1 MNKSNN
7 KFITELRARGLQIS
21 EQEARE
27 LMNVAID
34 QHRKECVMPVLKRE
48 KIAHYAILALSYA
61 DSLNELMYGIDD
73 TKFSREFKLAFRRL
87 KLYSGEAVKQFKK
100 TMKDDK
106 LLIDAFES
114 YSNDLSEMIYQ
125 HLDVINE
132 KYKEQ
137 WKNNHRKNKKQ

>member
-7 KFITELRARGLQIS
+7 NKFIKELRVRGLQIS

-34 QHRKECVMPVLKRE
+34 QHRKECVMPILKRE

-61 DSLNELMYGIDD
+61 DSLNELMYGIEDE
-73 TKFSREFKLAFRRL
+73 KFKRDFKLAFRRL
-87 KLYSGEAVKQFKK
+87 KRYSGEAVDQFKK

-106 LLIDAFES
+106 VLIDAFES

-132 KYKEQ
+132 KYTNQ
-137 WKNNHRKNKKQ
+137 

>member
-1 MNKSNN
+1 MNNN
-7 KFITELRARGLQIS
+7 RFITELRARGLNITL
-21 EQEARE
+21 QEART
-27 LMNVAID
+27 LMNIAIAEHD
-34 QHRKECVMPVLKRE
+34 KEVVMPVLKRE

-61 DSLNELMYGIDD
+61 DSLNELMHGIDD
-73 TKFSREFKLAFRRL
+73 TKFSHEFKRSFRRL
-87 KLYSGEAVKQFKK
+87 KLYSGEAVKQFRK

-106 LLIDAFES
+106 VLLDAFES

-137 WKNNHRKNKKQ
+137 

>member
-1 MNKSNN
+1 MNKSNNN
-7 KFITELRARGLQIS
+7 KFITELRARGLQITP
-21 EQEARE
+21 QEAQN
-27 LMNVAID
+27 LMNIAIAEHD
-34 QHRKECVMPVLKRE
+34 KAVVMPVLKRE

-87 KLYSGEAVKQFKK
+87 KRYSGEAVDQFKK

-106 LLIDAFES
+106 VLLDAFES

-132 KYKEQ
+132 THKEQ
-137 WKNNHRKNKKQ
+137 

>member
-1 MNKSNN
+1 MNKSNNN
-7 KFITELRARGLQIS
+7 KFITELRVRGLQIS

-61 DSLNELMYGIDD
+61 DSLNELMYGIEDD
-73 TKFSREFKLAFRRL
+73 KFKRDFKLAFRRL
-87 KLYSGEAVKQFKK
+87 KRYSGEAVDQFKK

-106 LLIDAFES
+106 VLIDAFES

-132 KYKEQ
+132 KYKE
-137 WKNNHRKNKKQ
+137 

>member
-1 MNKSNN
+1 MNKSNNN
-7 KFITELRARGLQIS
+7 KFITELRVRGLQIS

-61 DSLNELMYGIDD
+61 DSLNELMYGIEDE
-73 TKFSREFKLAFRRL
+73 KFKREFKLAFRRL
-87 KLYSGEAVKQFKK
+87 KHFSGEAVKQFKK

-106 LLIDAFES
+106 VLIEAFES

-132 KYKEQ
+132 KYTEQ
-137 WKNNHRKNKKQ
+137 WKS

>member
-1 MNKSNN
+1 MNKSNNN
-7 KFITELRARGLQIS
+7 KFITELRVRGLQIS

-87 KLYSGEAVKQFKK
+87 KHFSGEAVKQFKK

-106 LLIDAFES
+106 VLIDAFES

-132 KYKEQ
+132 TYKEQ
-137 WKNNHRKNKKQ
+137 

>member
-1 MNKSNN
+1 MNKSNNN
-7 KFITELRARGLQIS
+7 KFITELRVRGLQIS

-87 KLYSGEAVKQFKK
+87 KRYSGEAVDQFKK

-106 LLIDAFES
+106 VLIDAFES

-132 KYKEQ
+132 KYTDQ
-137 WKNNHRKNKKQ
+137 

>member
-1 MNKSNN
+1 MNKSNNN
-7 KFITELRARGLQIS
+7 KFITELRARGLNITP
-21 EQEARE
+21 QEART
-27 LMNVAID
+27 LMNIAIAEHD
-34 QHRKECVMPVLKRE
+34 KAVVMPVLKRE

-106 LLIDAFES
+106 VLIDAFES

-125 HLDVINE
+125 HLDVINGKSIIE
-132 KYKEQ
+132 
-137 WKNNHRKNKKQ
+137 

>member
-1 MNKSNN
+1 MNKNN
-7 KFITELRARGLQIS
+7 KFITELRARGLNITP
-21 EQEARE
+21 QEAQN
-27 LMNVAID
+27 LMNIAIAEHD
-34 QHRKECVMPVLKRE
+34 KAVVMPVLKRE

-87 KLYSGEAVKQFKK
+87 KHFSGEAVDQFKK

-106 LLIDAFES
+106 VLLDAFES

-132 KYKEQ
+132 E
-137 WKNNHRKNKKQ
+137 RK

>member
-1 MNKSNN
+1 MNKSNNN
-7 KFITELRARGLQIS
+7 KFITELRARGLQITP
-21 EQEARE
+21 QEARN
-27 LMNVAID
+27 LMNIAIAEHD
-34 QHRKECVMPVLKRE
+34 KAVVMPVLKRE

-87 KLYSGEAVKQFKK
+87 KLYSSEAVKQFKK

-106 LLIDAFES
+106 VLIDAFES

-132 KYKEQ
+132 TYKEQ
-137 WKNNHRKNKKQ
+137 

>member
-7 KFITELRARGLQIS
+7 KFITELRARGLQVTP
-21 EQEARE
+21 QEARN
-27 LMNVAID
+27 LMNIAIAEHD
-34 QHRKECVMPVLKRE
+34 KTVVMPVLKRE

-87 KLYSGEAVKQFKK
+87 KHFSGEAVKQFKK
-100 TMKDDK
+100 IMKDDRV
-106 LLIDAFES
+106 LIDAFES

-132 KYKEQ
+132 TYKE
-137 WKNNHRKNKKQ
+137 K

>member
-1 MNKSNN
+1 MNNN
-7 KFITELRARGLQIS
+7 RFITELRARGLNITP
-21 EQEARE
+21 QEART
-27 LMNVAID
+27 LMNIAIAEHD
-34 QHRKECVMPVLKRE
+34 KEVVMPVLKRE

-61 DSLNELMYGIDD
+61 DSLNELMHGIDD
-73 TKFSREFKLAFRRL
+73 TKFSHEFKRSFRRL
-87 KLYSGEAVKQFKK
+87 KLYSGEAVKQFRK

-106 LLIDAFES
+106 VLLDAFES

-137 WKNNHRKNKKQ
+137 

>member
-1 MNKSNN
+1 MNNN
-7 KFITELRARGLQIS
+7 RFLTELRARGLNITPK
-21 EQEARE
+21 EART
-27 LMNVAID
+27 LMNIAIAEHD
-34 QHRKECVMPVLKRE
+34 KEVVMPVLKRE

-61 DSLNELMYGIDD
+61 DSLNELMHGIDD
-73 TKFSREFKLAFRRL
+73 TKFSHEFKRSFRRL
-87 KLYSGEAVKQFKK
+87 KLYSGEAVKQFKN

-106 LLIDAFES
+106 VLLDAFES

-137 WKNNHRKNKKQ
+137 

>member
-1 MNKSNN
+1 MNNN
-7 KFITELRARGLQIS
+7 RFITELRARGLNITP
-21 EQEARE
+21 QEART
-27 LMNVAID
+27 LMNIAIAEHD
-34 QHRKECVMPVLKRE
+34 KEVVMPVLKRE

-61 DSLNELMYGIDD
+61 DSLNELMHGIDD
-73 TKFSREFKLAFRRL
+73 TKFSHEFKRSFRRL

-106 LLIDAFES
+106 VLLDAFES

-137 WKNNHRKNKKQ
+137 

>member
-1 MNKSNN
+1 MNKSNNN
-7 KFITELRARGLQIS
+7 KFITELRVRGLQIS

-61 DSLNELMYGIDD
+61 DSLNELMYGIEDE
-73 TKFSREFKLAFRRL
+73 KFKRDFKLAFRRL
-87 KLYSGEAVKQFKK
+87 KHFSGEAVKQFKK

-106 LLIDAFES
+106 VLIEAFES

-132 KYKEQ
+132 KYTEQ
-137 WKNNHRKNKKQ
+137 

>member
-1 MNKSNN
+1 MNKNN
-7 KFITELRARGLQIS
+7 RFLTELRARGLQVTP
-21 EQEARE
+21 QEARN
-27 LMNVAID
+27 LMNIAIAEHD
-34 QHRKECVMPVLKRE
+34 KAVVMPVLKRE

-73 TKFSREFKLAFRRL
+73 TKFSHEFKLAFRRL

-106 LLIDAFES
+106 VLIEAFES

-125 HLDVINE
+125 HLDVINGE
-132 KYKEQ
+132 SIIV
-137 WKNNHRKNKKQ
+137 

>member
-7 KFITELRARGLQIS
+7 KFITELRARGLNITP
-21 EQEARE
+21 QEAQN
-27 LMNVAID
+27 LMNIAIAEHD
-34 QHRKECVMPVLKRE
+34 KAVVMPVLKRE

-106 LLIDAFES
+106 VLIDAFES

-125 HLDVINE
+125 HLDVING
-132 KYKEQ
+132 KYKE
-137 WKNNHRKNKKQ
+137 

>member
-1 MNKSNN
+1 MNKSNR
-7 KFITELRARGLQIS
+7 FLTELRARGLQIPP
-21 EQEARE
+21 QEAQN
-27 LMNVAID
+27 LMNIAIAEHD
-34 QHRKECVMPVLKRE
+34 KAVVMPVLKRE

-73 TKFSREFKLAFRRL
+73 TKFSHEFKRSFRQL
-87 KLYSGEAVKQFKK
+87 KHFSGEAVKQFKK

-106 LLIDAFES
+106 VLIDAFDS

-132 KYKEQ
+132 E
-137 WKNNHRKNKKQ
+137 RK